1 MTELI
6 HGDRT
11 HEEYCAAVEDGAAR
25 LRALVAEADPAAP
38 VPTCPGWSIA
48 KLVKHVGITQ
58 RWAEHL
64 VRTRAPERVGSRDV
78 PMDRLGEGDDP
89 AAWLAAGTGRLLAT
103 LRATAPETPVWSWGG
118 DHHARFWSRRM
129 LHELLVHL
137 ADVELALGRAP
148 AIDAATAIDGVDEF
162 LGNLP
167 YADWAAE
174 RTAKLCGDGETLH
187 LHATDAD
194 GEWMIM
200 LGPDGF
206 TWARGH
212 GKGTVAVRGTAG
224 DLLLLVYGRLRPDGG
239 RFEVFGDERLLAR
252 WLENSAI

>member
-11 HEEYCAAVEDGAAR
+11 HEDYCTAIEAATAR
-25 LRALVAEADPAAP
+25 LVALVEEADPAAP
-38 VPTCPGWSIA
+38 VPTCPGWTIA

-64 VRTRAPERVGSRDV
+64 VRTRAPERLGARDV

-89 AAWLAAGTGRLLAT
+89 AAWLAAGTARLLAT
-103 LRATAPETPVWSWGG
+103 LRATAPETPLWSWGG
-118 DHHARFWSRRM
+118 DRHARFWSRRM

-137 ADVELALGRAP
+137 ADAELALGREP
-148 AIDAATAIDGVDEF
+148 GIDAGSAIDGVDEF

-167 YADWAAE
+167 YAAEWAE
-174 RTAKLCGDGETLH
+174 RVGRLSGDGETLH
-187 LHATDAD
+187 LHATDAE
-194 GEWMIM
+194 GEWMIT
-200 LGPDGF
+200 LRPTGF
-206 TWARGH
+206 TWERGH
-212 GKGTVAVRGTAG
+212 GKGAVAVRGIAS
-224 DLLLLVYGRLRPDGG
+224 DLLLLVYGRLRPDAG
-239 RFEVFGDERLLAR
+239 RFEIFGDDRLLAH